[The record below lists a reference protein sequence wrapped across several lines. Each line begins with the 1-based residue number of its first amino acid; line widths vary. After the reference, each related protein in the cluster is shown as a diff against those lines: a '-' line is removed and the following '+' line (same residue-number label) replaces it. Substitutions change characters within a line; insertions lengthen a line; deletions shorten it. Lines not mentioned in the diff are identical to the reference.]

1 VSFCRCSL
9 FYEEGQ
15 GPERAAAETPWPL
28 LLLDENREAGAG
40 TSGSAVED
48 TCLLRTFLDA
58 SELLPGG
65 HVFSVPGAGYCDFFP
80 RKTSKNRRARI
91 RQEFWGRLVSAL
103 SIGSRINACT
113 RFLVGRFNMDEPF
126 CFLVIFSYTF

>member
-80 RKTSKNRRARI
+80 RKTSRENSL
-91 RQEFWGRLVSAL
+91 FDTAL
-103 SIGSRINACT
+103 KLASLFDPINF
-113 RFLVGRFNMDEPF
+113 FLPI
-126 CFLVIFSYTF
+126 LTP